1 MAFFVIP
8 VENALLART
17 VEKAMVLILYVFL
30 ADLAIYREFAPVHEL
45 KPAAVW
51 TFTPII
57 VCATF
62 INMSS

>member
-8 VENALLART
+8 VENAFLASP

-45 KPAAVW
+45 KPAAV
-51 TFTPII
+51 
-57 VCATF
+57 
-62 INMSS
+62 